1 MKPLKLAICILIL
14 FGTLCLSA
22 SAFIVPTYLG
32 VHLGDV
38 SGDGQITAYDAELV
52 LQFVVGLIE
61 LSPEQ
66 QQAADVSGDG
76 IITAYDAD
84 LILQYIVELISEFS
98 AEGTRIAV
106 APAPVILRVEDVSGK
121 TGDDVS
127 VYIRAEDVPQPPI
140 PEPTPIELSKYVR
153 AIQFSFMCDVN
164 LLEVTGVELVDL
176 TAGTVDIRPWMM
188 EYNIIKDI
196 DGNPTGE
203 VKIALAQNPG
213 LPGDDQETPPNPPNE
228 VGIYS
233 LPEDGRIIRIAVHVK
248 EAQETDLI
256 LESPQINE
264 GTPDVMAINGR
275 FSPGLGSIN
284 GHVMDRETEEPI
296 FKAIVIAIQ
305 EETKV
310 RTITNRYGYYEIEEL
325 QPGIWWIL
333 CIKKGYKFGI
343 ARIEVKAGEITTH
356 DFSLKPKE

>member
-1 MKPLKLAICILIL
+1 MKPLRLAVCILIL

-22 SAFIVPTYLG
+22 SADIFLPIII
-32 VHLGDV
+32 GDV
-38 SGDGQITAYDAELV
+38 NGDGQITAYDAELV

-61 LSPEQ
+61 LSPPQ
-66 QQAADVSGDG
+66 QEAADVSGNG
-76 IITAYDAD
+76 IVTAYDAD
-84 LILQYIVELISEFS
+84 LILLYIVGLMYAFP

-106 APAPVILRVEDVSGK
+106 ASLPVILRVEDVTGK

-127 VYIRAEDVPQPPI
+127 VYLRAEDVPQPPI

-153 AIQFSFMCDVN
+153 AIQFSFICDVN
-164 LLEVTGVELVDL
+164 LLEVTEVELVEL
-176 TAGTVDIRPWMM
+176 TAGTADVRPWMM

-233 LPEDGRIIRIAVHVK
+233 LPEAGRIIRIAVHVK

-256 LESPQINE
+256 LASPQINE
-264 GTPDVMAINGR
+264 GTPDVMAIDGR
-275 FSPGLGSIN
+275 FSPSPGSIN
-284 GHVMDRETEEPI
+284 GHVMDRETGKPI

-310 RTITNRYGYYEIEEL
+310 RAITNRYGYYEIKEL
-325 QPGIWWIL
+325 QPSIWWII
-333 CIKKGYKFGI
+333 CIKKGYQFGI
-343 ARIEVKAGEITTH
+343 AKVEIKSGKITTH

>member
-22 SAFIVPTYLG
+22 SVFSV
-32 VHLGDV
+32 GDV
-38 SGDGQITAYDAELV
+38 NGDGQITAYDAELV

-66 QQAADVSGDG
+66 QQAADVSGNG
-76 IITAYDAD
+76 IITAFDAD
-84 LILQYIVELISEFS
+84 LILLYIVGEFP

-106 APAPVILRVEDVSGK
+106 SSAPVILRVEDVTGK

-127 VYIRAEDVPQPPI
+127 VYLRAEDVPQPPI
-140 PEPTPIELSKYVR
+140 PEPIPIELSKYVR

-176 TAGTVDIRPWMM
+176 TAGTVDVRPWMM
-188 EYNIIKDI
+188 AYNIIKI
-196 DGNPTGE
+196 DGKPTGE

-233 LPEDGRIIRIAVHVK
+233 LPEDGRIIQIAVHVK
-248 EAQETDLI
+248 DAQETDLI
-256 LESPQINE
+256 LASPQINE

-275 FSPGLGSIN
+275 FSPGRGSIN

-296 FKAIVIAIQ
+296 VRAVVIAIQ

-325 QPGIWWIL
+325 QPGIWWII

-343 ARIEVKAGEITTH
+343 ARIEVKAGEITTR